1 MKKIIMFGAAGIMSM
16 SLLVGVSEGPTA
28 EAKVKSHRCSV
39 VKGCRVTGKHHSKKH
54 HQKKKYTNKHH
65 TSKHHSRA
73 YHYVNHRSGSHHSG
87 HHN

>member
-1 MKKIIMFGAAGIMSM
+1 MKKMIMFGVVGIMAM
-16 SLLVGVSEGPTA
+16 SLSVGGADMTA
-28 EAKVKSHRCSV
+28 CAKAKSHRCSV

-73 YHYVNHRSGSHHSG
+73 YHYVNHHSGSHHSG
-87 HHN
+87 YHH